1 MTMQLWL
8 RPAHHYT
15 RLRVGALGQV
25 PGRVGELVDRD
36 LLDGYGQA
44 GGEADDPGVDLVLV
58 PGAAGGGPARL
69 SGSVIDVLIRCER
82 HTVPTVLIATEH
94 ADLDTPVA
102 AVCRDVAGTN
112 AEVLGDARH
121 RFGSDRVHH
130 LPEPAGRRAPGGSE
144 AADGGRGRA
153 RHRRRYLPLLKT
165 LARGVGLFAPRSPLT
180 SLRTRLG
187 LSGRMRHRCGTAR

>member
-15 RLRVGALGQV
+15 RLRIGALGPV
-25 PGRVGELVDRD
+25 PGPAGELVDRD
-36 LLDGYGQA
+36 LLAEDGQRGY
-44 GGEADDPGVDLVLV
+44 EASDPGVDLVLV
-58 PGAAGGGPARL
+58 PGAGDGGPARL
-69 SGSVIDVLIRCER
+69 SGAVLDALIRCER
-82 HTVPTVLIATEH
+82 YTVPTVLVAAGH

-102 AVCRDVAGTN
+102 AVCRDIAGTD
-112 AEVLGDARH
+112 AEVLGDARR

-130 LPEPAGRRAPGGSE
+130 LPEPAGRRVPGGS
-144 AADGGRGRA
+144 ATSVAGQGRA
-153 RHRRRYLPLLKT
+153 RHRRRYLPLLKA
-165 LARGVGLFAPRSPLT
+165 LARGVGLFTPRSPLT